1 MIRFSKSILLNGGE
15 KMLNLLGSIMV
26 ILMMI
31 IGGVI
36 TVALFASIFVIIVWK
51 IYRKCKYG
59 LSLYD

>member
-1 MIRFSKSILLNGGE
+1 
-15 KMLNLLGSIMV
+15 MLNLLGSIMV
-26 ILMMI
+26 IFMMI